1 MTTCSDPL
9 PAKYLQA
16 TVNFCPHFSYINRRA
31 NHVWWGEGDKM
42 VKISDLRA
50 REVVNILDGKKLGN
64 IIDID
69 LDMERGKVLA
79 FVLPGRLRGWSIFS
93 RREEV
98 IVPWEKIVRIG
109 KDVILVEVPTFS
121 EIDSQYTKK
130 YLPED
135 ERY

>member
-1 MTTCSDPL
+1 
-9 PAKYLQA
+9 
-16 TVNFCPHFSYINRRA
+16 
-31 NHVWWGEGDKM
+31 M

-98 IVPWEKIVRIG
+98 IVPWDKIVRIG
-109 KDVILVEVPTFS
+109 RDVILVEVPTFS
-121 EIDSQYTKK
+121 EIDSPYAKK